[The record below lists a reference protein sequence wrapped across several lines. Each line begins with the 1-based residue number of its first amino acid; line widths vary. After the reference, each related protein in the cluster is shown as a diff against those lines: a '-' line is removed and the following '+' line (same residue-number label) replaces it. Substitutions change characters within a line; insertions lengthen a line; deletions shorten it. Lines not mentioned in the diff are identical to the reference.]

1 MRGRTR
7 HPVPLYLAGGMLA
20 GLALVFGS
28 ASFKLGF
35 FVDGVPGPGLLPL
48 GAAVLLL
55 PLVVV
60 AVASKPISEEDFGL
74 SWAPLLGIGALL
86 VYAALLP
93 KIGFAPGT
101 GVLMILWARFLHG
114 RSWFESIV
122 FSAVIVAVASVG
134 FRVLLGV
141 PLPLLPA

>member
-1 MRGRTR
+1 
-7 HPVPLYLAGGMLA
+7 MLA
-20 GLALVFGS
+20 GLALVFGA

-48 GAAVLLL
+48 GAAALLL

-60 AVASKPISEEDFGL
+60 ALAAKPIAEEEFRLGL
-74 SWAPLLGIGALL
+74 APLLGIVALL

-93 KIGFAPGT
+93 KLGFAPGT
-101 GVLMILWARFLHG
+101 AVLMVLWARFLHG
-114 RSWFESIV
+114 RSWLEAIV
-122 FSAVIVAVASVG
+122 FAAVIVALASGV